1 MVSESDFR
9 AFILENWQNSSKI
22 SDILITKV
30 YIRNTLEF
38 QSHVLYRRGSPVQ
51 YTVQYEPLPGPGTG
65 TPVQYST
72 RNPAIELR
80 FYQYLRVLVES
91 IRFNKS
97 T

>member
-38 QSHVLYRRGSPVQ
+38 QSHVPSWGPSLYRYLTPKPRTKVLGADRVNSQPCDGVQTQPKGS
-51 YTVQYEPLPGPGTG
+51 T
-65 TPVQYST
+65 
-72 RNPAIELR
+72 N
-80 FYQYLRVLVES
+80 
-91 IRFNKS
+91 
-97 T
+97 